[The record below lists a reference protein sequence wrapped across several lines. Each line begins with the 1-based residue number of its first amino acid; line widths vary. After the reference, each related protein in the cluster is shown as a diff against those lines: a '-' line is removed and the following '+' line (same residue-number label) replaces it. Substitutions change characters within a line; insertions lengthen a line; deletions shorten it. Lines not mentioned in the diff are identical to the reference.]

1 MIRSTIRWSIEQVR
15 SRLLA
20 GVAHQEDL
28 DRLYDQIAGLMQIQ
42 SAMGGT
48 PILKPMRG
56 WALSPDAMGW
66 ILTDLQERSSPTV
79 VEFGCGQSTVIL
91 AAWIKNRGA
100 GRLTSFEHDPAYAA
114 AIRRQLEACG
124 LASQVDLQVVPLVEY
139 PAVGALPPCQS
150 YALPDRRDLAIDVA
164 LVDGPP
170 YWAGDAT
177 RYHPLRWAA
186 DRLSPDGAVYLDDTI
201 RAAEQGVVRELCLQ
215 VPAIV
220 TENLKAEKGL
230 TRGKRGSA
238 G

>member
-1 MIRSTIRWSIEQVR
+1 MIRSTIRWCIAQVR
-15 SRLLA
+15 SRLLT
-20 GVAHQEDL
+20 GVARQEDL

-42 SAMGGT
+42 SALGGT

-56 WALSPDAMGW
+56 WALSPDAMVW
-66 ILTDLQERSSPTV
+66 ILTDLQDRTSPTV

-91 AAWIKNRGA
+91 AAWLKNRGA
-100 GRLTSFEHDPAYAA
+100 SRLISFEHDPAYAA

-124 LASQVDLQVVPLVEY
+124 LASQVDLQVVPLVDCA
-139 PAVGALPPCQS
+139 AVGGLAPCQS

-177 RYHPLRWAA
+177 RYHPLRWAV
-186 DRLSPDGAVYLDDTI
+186 DRLTPDGAVYLDDTI
-201 RAAEQGVVRELCLQ
+201 RAAERSVVRELSAQ

-220 TENLKAEKGL
+220 TDDLKAEKGL
-230 TRGKRGSA
+230 IRCKRGSA